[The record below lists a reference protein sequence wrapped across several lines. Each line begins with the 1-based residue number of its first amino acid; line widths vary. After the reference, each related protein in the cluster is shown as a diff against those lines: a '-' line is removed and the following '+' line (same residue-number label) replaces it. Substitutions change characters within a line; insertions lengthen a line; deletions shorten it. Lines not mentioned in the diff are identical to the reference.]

1 MDSHGSS
8 SDSMESMMMDSGHH
22 GGSSAYFNTN
32 YEHMIFL
39 FEGLHI
45 HSSSEYAGILVLTFL
60 IAVAHE
66 GLKRGRAIL
75 DMKFQDHNALMAMK
89 AVTQKQTG
97 VAEGGATSPLSTVNS
112 AALQDIT
119 FTFTQQL
126 ARSVLYGLSVFL
138 SMILMVIFMLFD
150 VGLAVMVC
158 AGAAIG
164 FGIFQNK
171 FSQKKSTAR
180 RPYSA
185 TPSNSTQAS
194 SV

>member
-1 MDSHGSS
+1 MKCTVDYSFRF
-8 SDSMESMMMDSGHH
+8 
-22 GGSSAYFNTN
+22 YIN
-32 YEHMIFL
+32 
-39 FEGLHI
+39 I
-45 HSSSEYAGILVLTFL
+45 HTQPKSPIAACIILYVQCC
-60 IAVAHE
+60 
-66 GLKRGRAIL
+66 
-75 DMKFQDHNALMAMK
+75 QDHNALMAMK

-185 TPSNSTQAS
+185 TPSNATQTS
-194 SV
+194 SCCEDV